1 MQCTFG
7 KSVARRSV
15 AHDFKATTPSP
26 VGRAFRAVGIA
37 RGKPRPR
44 HGSEIQGLGEF
55 SEGRR
60 AVARKKYFYEVTRAR
75 PLRGVPF
82 FILAQNAVHMAHLSA
97 GLGFC
102 LAV

>member
-1 MQCTFG
+1 M
-7 KSVARRSV
+7 RMIL
-15 AHDFKATTPSP
+15 KATRPSP

-37 RGKPRPR
+37 RGIPRPR

-60 AVARKKYFYEVTRAR
+60 AVARLLVKSNFYEVTRAR

-82 FILAQNAVHMAHLSA
+82 LF
-97 GLGFC
+97 
-102 LAV
+102 